1 MLEKEVLLKKKHFAT
16 NEVNWQHVSRRVTA
30 PVELPDVC
38 ILLLGH
44 TPSSRPQETALCTG
58 RQTRAARGSHSY
70 SISHAD
76 VTNSSF
82 YYNRPHSRPVCLM
95 GRTKSLLQLTV
106 TPHYPPTFAPLYHFV
121 CWCICLLSVT
131 VCCEAVKSR
140 TRELN

>member
-1 MLEKEVLLKKKHFAT
+1 MLLKKKQKHFAT

-58 RQTRAARGSHSY
+58 RQTRAAGGSHSY

-95 GRTKSLLQLTV
+95 GPTKSLLQLTV
-106 TPHYPPTFAPLYHFV
+106 KLLTILQPLLLFIILYVGACV
-121 CWCICLLSVT
+121 CYLSLDV
-131 VCCEAVKSR
+131 VR
-140 TRELN
+140 QI